1 MSNAH
6 DNKNLDKAGNKTHLK
21 HFRLILVTEQ
31 YSSSKKKHP
40 YNIYSYLIKSL
51 ILNEFSFEI
60 LVKHI
65 KLLLFE

>member
-6 DNKNLDKAGNKTHLK
+6 DNKSLDKAINKTHLK

-31 YSSSKKKHP
+31 YSSSKKHP
-40 YNIYSYLIKSL
+40 YNMYSYLIKSL
-51 ILNEFSFEI
+51 NLNEFSFEI

-65 KLLLFE
+65 KLLVFE